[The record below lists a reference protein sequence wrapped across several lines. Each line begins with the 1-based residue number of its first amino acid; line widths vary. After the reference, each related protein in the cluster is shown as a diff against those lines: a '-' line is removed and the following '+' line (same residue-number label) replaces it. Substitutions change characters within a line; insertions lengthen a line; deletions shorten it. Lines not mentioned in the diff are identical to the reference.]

1 MSGGAGSWVQSFG
14 SAVAART
21 ALALGKY
28 NAKVAKA
35 NAERD
40 RLAAENEAQ
49 QQERLAVAL
58 QDDLA
63 LSQQAA
69 VWNTQQLEEAF
80 LKQEGAARAVI
91 GASGLAF
98 EGSPLAVLEENARQ
112 GEIKKLVSNFQ
123 AKLQQRALGE
133 QITQRRYAAE
143 LARFGG
149 AERVRLGGQ
158 QAALARFA
166 SREQANTLI
175 FQSIGQAGLGASQQS
190 GAGTGAT
197 GEGRTPS
204 LLVPSNSTQN
214 QEILLR

>member
-1 MSGGAGSWVQSFG
+1 MAGGAGSWVQSFG

-21 ALALGKY
+21 ALELGKY

-49 QQERLAVAL
+49 QQERLVVSL
-58 QDDLA
+58 QDDIV
-63 LSQQAA
+63 LSQQSAA
-69 VWNTQQLEEAF
+69 WNTQRLEDAL
-80 LKQEGAARAVI
+80 LKQEGQARAVV

-112 GEIKKLVSNFQ
+112 GEIKKLVLNFQ
-123 AKLQQRALGE
+123 AKLQQRAIGE
-133 QITQRRYAAE
+133 QITQRQYAAE

-166 SREQANTLI
+166 AKEQANTLI
-175 FQSIGQAGLGASQQS
+175 FQSIGQAGLGASQQAS
-190 GAGTGAT
+190 AGTGAA
-197 GEGRTPS
+197 GGGQTPS
-204 LLVPSNSTQN
+204 LLVPSNTTQN